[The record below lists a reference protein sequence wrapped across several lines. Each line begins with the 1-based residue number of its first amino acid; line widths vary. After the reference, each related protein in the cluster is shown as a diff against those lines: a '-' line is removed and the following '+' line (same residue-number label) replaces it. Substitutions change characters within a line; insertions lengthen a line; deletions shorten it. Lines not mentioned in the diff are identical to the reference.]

1 VGAEREIELV
11 ERATKLF
18 IPGIVRRRD
27 EMKMLREAVPDLLV
41 QWLRPAVLRDRP
53 VELLPVLLVAQRL
66 PRRTDDGKC
75 RWEQPLEREVVQRG
89 DELALREIARA
100 AEDDDRRRLGDA

>member
-1 VGAEREIELV
+1 VGAEREIELL

-18 IPGIVRRRD
+18 VSGIVSRRD
-27 EMKMLREAVPDLLV
+27 EMKMLREAMPDLLV

-53 VELLPVLLVAQRL
+53 VELLAVLLVAQGL

-75 RWEQPLEREVVQRG
+75 RG
-89 DELALREIARA
+89 
-100 AEDDDRRRLGDA
+100 